1 LRQAGYATNP
11 KYATILINI
20 INTYHLQD
28 YSLIALGKMR
38 PQDEWLAPVKSDYSP
53 LFADEI
59 IASTT
64 PVKAVE
70 IVSYPEGEFTIN
82 QTRVVYA
89 KAGTSLLAIADKYNI
104 ALRRLLDFNELNNG
118 QDNSLPNGQL
128 LYLQRK
134 RKIGANEFHQV
145 NDGESIYDICQVEGI
160 RLESL
165 LEYNHLSNG
174 MQPAVGEKLYM
185 RSLSPSRPLLLSAS
199 RPASI
204 QTAPAVPKSDSS
216 NSYTTHVVQTKE
228 TLYAISRKYNVPVE
242 KLREWNKLAS
252 FDLREGQE
260 LIIYKN

>member
-1 LRQAGYATNP
+1 
-11 KYATILINI
+11 
-20 INTYHLQD
+20 
-28 YSLIALGKMR
+28 
-38 PQDEWLAPVKSDYSP
+38 VKSDNSP

-59 IASTT
+59 IASAT
-64 PVKAVE
+64 PPKIVE
-70 IVSYPEGEFTIN
+70 IVSYPEGEFSIN

-89 KAGTSLLAIADKYNI
+89 KSGTSLLAIADKYNVG
-104 ALRRLLDFNELNNG
+104 LKRLLDFNELKND

-165 LEYNHLSNG
+165 LEYNHLANG
-174 MQPAVGEKLYM
+174 MQPAVGEKLYL
-185 RSLSPSRPLLLSAS
+185 RSSAPSRPQLLSAS
-199 RPASI
+199 RPSNVQI
-204 QTAPAVPKSDSS
+204 APAVPAIDS
-216 NSYTTHVVQTKE
+216 NNGYTTHVVQTKE

-242 KLREWNKLAS
+242 KLKEWNKLAS